1 MKKNNLMQ
9 NLLAMNFAC
18 ATFFAISAILAS
30 SALLTGCSGF
40 TEDGNTSFDE
50 GDAVD
55 VQTAFASARVT
66 GMGKAHVDE
75 SKDSVTFVTEVFGGC
90 LKRNGTIFYNPDY
103 YSADTSRLAY
113 NFRNDT
119 LQLSSIFEDKNT
131 KELETV
137 QFVGGTSGV
146 LDGTWRSQ
154 PCFYLDGV
162 HYCNNDAYEKFIKID
177 GDNVEFRAG
186 DVPNYDY
193 MNSDFVGQIFRF
205 LSNKSSIV
213 FEDVF
218 YSRTNNNSPE
228 KYGITVQEKTNKS
241 MKFTHEGRTFDLK
254 LDFVRYR
261 DTVAVTL
268 SSNGTTCVGNYSRKK
283 NVPPELCR
291 EENAPYMEFYAE
303 DSDSDAHA
311 SRYQKDNRP
320 EFEKCIQG
328 ILESDVKTST
338 SADSGNVDVQKAFAS
353 ARVMASGKVFVD
365 EVHDSITLVGE
376 KFGGCVKK
384 GESFMYDSDFYDSD
398 TNKYAYGFRGDTLM
412 FTQPTL
418 LYRDGT
424 GDSVSATTMFFVG
437 GTSGKLDGIWKLLP
451 CRKIVASGEIGC
463 QNDAYDYFVK
473 IDNGKMEYRIADL
486 SDYDYMNSVFVEELF
501 MFLDNQNS
509 IQIETPFYEGRNVES
524 LAEKYEIAIQEKT
537 NRSLEFLYDGH
548 AFNLKLNYA
557 KIMDSVSVTLTS
569 GNVVCNG
576 FSREIP
582 DITQEQCREE
592 NAPYLNEMESGVYGI
607 RKRNDS
613 EFEGCI
619 NGILGREGHDL

>member
-9 NLLAMNFAC
+9 NIFAMGLAC
-18 ATFFAISAILAS
+18 ATVLSGITLLA
-30 SALLTGCSGF
+30 GCSGF
-40 TEDGNTSFDE
+40 TEDTNTSSNEDGRFI
-50 GDAVD
+50 D

-90 LKRNGTIFYNPDY
+90 IKRNGTIFYNPDY
-103 YSADTSRLAY
+103 YSADTNRLAY

-119 LQLSSIFEDKNT
+119 LQLSSIYEDKNT

-186 DVPNYDY
+186 DLPNYDY
-193 MNSDFVGQIFRF
+193 MNSDFVGQVFRF

-241 MKFTHEGRTFDLK
+241 MKFTHEGRSFDLK
-254 LDFVRYR
+254 LDFVRYN
-261 DTVAVTL
+261 DSVAVTL
-268 SSNGTTCVGNYSRKK
+268 SSNGTTCVGNYSKKK
-283 NVPPELCR
+283 NVPPELCS
-291 EENAPYMEFYAE
+291 EENAPYMEFYAI
-303 DSDSDAHA
+303 DSDSGAYA
-311 SRYQKDNRP
+311 PQYKKDNRL
-320 EFEKCIQG
+320 EFEKCVKG
-328 ILESDVKTST
+328 ILESEIKTSS
-338 SADSGNVDVQKAFAS
+338 SADSVNVDVQKAFES

-398 TNKYAYGFRGDTLM
+398 TNKYAYGFRGDTLAL
-412 FTQPTL
+412 TRPAV
-418 LYRDGT
+418 LYADGNDGFEST
-424 GDSVSATTMFFVG
+424 ETIFLVG
-437 GTSGKLDGIWKLLP
+437 GSSGKLDGIWKLLP

-524 LAEKYEIAIQEKT
+524 LVEEYEIAIQEKT
-537 NRSLEFLYDGH
+537 NRSMRFNYDGH
-548 AFNLKLNYA
+548 VFDLKLNYA
-557 KIMDSVSVTLTS
+557 RIKDSVSVTLTS
-569 GNVVCNG
+569 GNVVCNAYN
-576 FSREIP
+576 REIP
-582 DITQEQCREE
+582 NITQEQCREE
-592 NAPYLNEMESGVYGI
+592 NASYLKEMESGAYEI
-607 RKRNDS
+607 RKRNDT
-613 EFEGCI
+613 EFEDCI
-619 NGILGREGHDL
+619 NGILGRERKD

>member
-1 MKKNNLMQ
+1 MKKINLMQ
-9 NLLAMNFAC
+9 NLFAMNFAC
-18 ATFFAISAILAS
+18 AMVLAFSAILAS

-40 TEDGNTSFDE
+40 TEDTNTSSNDD
-50 GDAVD
+50 GGIID
-55 VQTAFASARVT
+55 VQAAFASARVSQL
-66 GMGKAHVDE
+66 GKVIVDE
-75 SKDSVTFVTEVFGGC
+75 SQDSLTIVYETFGGC
-90 LKRNGTIFYNPDY
+90 LKNDNGVY
-103 YSADTSRLAY
+103 AY
-113 NFRNDT
+113 NSDFYFASSRTYAYDFHGDT
-119 LQLSSIFEDKNT
+119 LVLSYGFINHEKGSLYDLN
-131 KELETV
+131 
-137 QFVGGTSGV
+137 
-146 LDGTWRSQ
+146 
-154 PCFYLDGV
+154 FYLIGGNPSDLNGV
-162 HYCNNDAYEKFIKID
+162 WMYLPCTSFGDEYGCSNDMENLFIQFNNRS
-177 GDNVEFRAG
+177 VETR
-186 DVPNYDY
+186 VSENKTYDY
-193 MNSDFVGQIFRF
+193 MNSGFVENLALFMTGHENRIDFDLRGQVMSMDND
-205 LSNKSSIV
+205 LSGRG
-213 FEDVF
+213 F
-218 YSRTNNNSPE
+218 
-228 KYGITVQEKTNKS
+228 TVQERSNKN
-241 MKFTHEGRTFDLK
+241 MKFVYKEHQYELNVDYVQIN
-254 LDFVRYR
+254 DSA
-261 DTVAVTL
+261 AVTL
-268 SSNGTTCVGNYSRKK
+268 SSEGISCTAYLSERD
-283 NVPPELCR
+283 NVSSEMCR
-291 EENAPYMEFYAE
+291 EENADYLYENGRGSLSY
-303 DSDSDAHA
+303 
-311 SRYQKDNRP
+311 RKDNSD
-320 EFEKCIQG
+320 EFASCVKS
-328 ILESDVKTST
+328 LVNRKTNASLSDK
-338 SADSGNVDVQKAFAS
+338 SGNNDVQTAFAS

-524 LAEKYEIAIQEKT
+524 LAEEYEIAIQEKT
-537 NRSLEFLYDGH
+537 NRSMRFNYDGH
-548 AFNLKLNYA
+548 VFDLKLNYA

-592 NAPYLNEMESGVYGI
+592 NTANLNEMESGVYGI
-607 RKRNDS
+607 RMRNDA
-613 EFEGCI
+613 EFEDCI
-619 NGILGREGHDL
+619 NGILGRKKESD

>member
-9 NLLAMNFAC
+9 NLFAMNFAC
-18 ATFFAISAILAS
+18 ATFIAFSAILAS
-30 SALLTGCSGF
+30 SALLTGCTGF

-75 SKDSVTFVTEVFGGC
+75 SKDSITFVTEVFGGC
-90 LKRNGTIFYNPDY
+90 IKRNGTIFYNPDY
-103 YSADTSRLAY
+103 YSAKEDHLAY
-113 NFRNDT
+113 TFRNDT
-119 LQLSSIFEDKNT
+119 LQLSSIFEDEKT
-131 KELETV
+131 KEHITV
-137 QFVGGTSGV
+137 QYIGGTSGM

-154 PCFYLDGV
+154 PCFYLDGAY
-162 HYCNNDAYEKFIKID
+162 YCNNEAYEKFIKID

-193 MNSDFVGQIFRF
+193 MNSDFVGQVFRF

-228 KYGITVQEKTNKS
+228 KYGITVQKKTNKS

-254 LDFVRYR
+254 LDFVRYS
-261 DTVAVTL
+261 DSMAVTL
-268 SSNGTTCVGNYSRKK
+268 SSNGTACVGYYSKK
-283 NVPPELCR
+283 KDIPPELCR
-291 EENAPYMEFYAE
+291 EENAPYMEFNAE
-303 DSDSDAHA
+303 NSDSDAHA
-311 SRYQKDNRP
+311 SQYKKDNRS
-320 EFEKCIQG
+320 EFEQCIKG
-328 ILESDVKTST
+328 ILESEANTLSV
-338 SADSGNVDVQKAFAS
+338 DSGNVDVQTAFAS
-353 ARVMASGKVFVD
+353 ARVMSSGKVFVD
-365 EVHDSITLVGE
+365 EVHDSITLVAE

-384 GESFMYDSDFYDSD
+384 GESFVYDSDFYDSD
-398 TNKYAYGFRGDTLM
+398 TNTYAYGFQGDTLM
-412 FTQPTL
+412 FVQPTL
-418 LYRDGT
+418 IYRDGF
-424 GDSVSATTMFFVG
+424 GDSVAAVTMFFVG

-451 CRKIVASGEIGC
+451 CRKHMASGDIAC

-473 IDNGKMEYRIADL
+473 IDSGKMEFRIADL
-486 SDYDYMNSVFVEELF
+486 ADYDYMNSIFVEELF

-509 IQIETPFYEGRNVES
+509 IQIETPFYAGDVES
-524 LAEKYEIAIQEKT
+524 LAKTYGIVIQEKT
-537 NRSLEFLYDGH
+537 NKRMQFDYDGH
-548 AFNLKLNYA
+548 AFDLKLNYA